1 MKVIADVGLNEHL
14 NIDDANA
21 IALKRKGTIRINA
34 SEKLSSAKLF
44 GSHNEVMIQHQD
56 ETYIL
61 RLTKQNKLIL
71 TK

>member
-1 MKVIADVGLNEHL
+1 MKVIADVVLNEHL
-14 NIDDANA
+14 NIDGANA
-21 IALKRKGTIRINA
+21 SAPKRQGMAKINA
-34 SEKLSSAKLF
+34 SEKLSSATLF
-44 GSHNEVMIQHQD
+44 GSNNEVMIQHQG

>member
-1 MKVIADVGLNEHL
+1 MTKSIEEGGNLSAMSKEPGINKLN
-14 NIDDANA
+14 
-21 IALKRKGTIRINA
+21 
-34 SEKLSSAKLF
+34 SAKLF
-44 GSHNEVMIQHQD
+44 NSAKEVMIEHNG